1 MNVDT
6 YKEKL
11 PGNGKVVFSLSPQAV
26 GESYVE
32 ALTARDFKAL
42 EQLFLPGVHFQGLVP
57 SGLRNGATASEAV
70 GWLQRWFGDKDTI
83 DILQSGIEMVQD
95 VLSLHYRLRV
105 HDRYS
110 GWQVIEQNAYAVL
123 QDGKIV
129 VMRLVCSGFQ
139 TIRINDRARANDVSK
154 AAQPDPIRDGLLEF
168 AAQSSEAGAT
178 CALLTP
184 LIKSKLREMQSGQVL
199 EVCVDDPTARGDIE
213 SWSRLSGNRLIKM
226 VVGEGPQLRFFIQK
240 K

>member
-11 PGNGKVVFSLSPQAV
+11 SGDGKVVFGLPPQAV

-42 EQLFLPGVHFQGLVP
+42 EQLFQPGVHFQGLVP

-123 QDGKIV
+123 EDGKIA

-139 TIRINDRARANDVSK
+139 TIRINDRAKANDVSK
-154 AAQPDPIRDGLLEF
+154 AAEPDPARDELLQFHTE
-168 AAQSSEAGAT
+168 AADIGAT

-184 LIKSKLREMQSGQVL
+184 LIRSKLNEMQSGQVL
-199 EVCVDDPTARGDIE
+199 EVRVDDPTARDDIE
-213 SWSRLSGNRLIKM
+213 AWSRLSGNALLQVIDDQ
-226 VVGEGPQLRFFIQK
+226 GPEQRFFVMK